1 MSDIADTELRRLD
14 MGLLLV
20 FAETMRHRKLTR
32 VAEQLGQTQSSI
44 SHALGRLRDIF
55 GDPLFVRRPNGVE
68 PTERAIALEPR
79 IADIL
84 DLTRSALSKATTFDP
99 ASASDTVRIAAQ
111 DYHCALFAAP
121 LAAACA
127 ARAPGLRMSFRPLAR
142 TAASAVMAAA
152 EVDLVIGF
160 NPRAD
165 ARFMVQLLVEQG
177 YAVVA
182 RHGHPRVA
190 TDLTLPAYL
199 RERHLLV
206 SYRGDA
212 RGIVDTLLAQRGL
225 SREVVMTL
233 PYYLPALAAV
243 AGSDLI
249 ATVPQRL
256 AEAHGTQFG
265 LQVIEPPL
273 TIRRFAIS
281 VVRHRRHATSTLL
294 DWVVEKMADPAVPT
308 TA

>member
-14 MGLLLV
+14 MALLLV
-20 FAETMRHRKLTR
+20 FVETMRHRKLTR

-84 DLTRSALSKATTFDP
+84 DLARAALSKATTFDP
-99 ASASDTVRIAAQ
+99 ASATDTVRIAAQ

-127 ARAPGLRMSFRPLAR
+127 AQAPGLRVSFRPLAR
-142 TAASAVMAAA
+142 TAAMTVLAAA

-165 ARFMVQLLVEQG
+165 ARFMVQPLVEQG

-182 RHGHPRVA
+182 RAGHPRVGD
-190 TDLTLPAYL
+190 DLTLPRYL
-199 RERHLLV
+199 AERHLLV

-212 RGIVDTLLAQRGL
+212 RGIIDTLLAQRGL
-225 SREVVMTL
+225 SRDVVMTL
-233 PYYLPALAAV
+233 PYYLPALATV
-243 AGSDLI
+243 AASDLI
-249 ATVPQRL
+249 ATVPRLL
-256 AEAHGTQFG
+256 AETHGAPFG
-265 LQVIEPPL
+265 LRVIDPPL
-273 TIRRFAIS
+273 AIRRFAIS
-281 VVRHRRHATSTLL
+281 AVRHRRHATSALL
-294 DWVVEKMADPAVPT
+294 DWVVAQMADTLT
-308 TA
+308 TP

>member
-20 FAETMRHRKLTR
+20 FAETMRHRKLIR

-84 DLTRSALSKATTFDP
+84 DLARAALSKATTFDP
-99 ASASDTVRIAAQ
+99 ASATDTVRIAAQ

-127 ARAPGLRMSFRPLAR
+127 AQAPGLRMSFRPLAR
-142 TAASAVMAAA
+142 TAAMTALAAA

-160 NPRAD
+160 NPRPD
-165 ARFMVQLLVEQG
+165 ARFMVQPLVEQG

-182 RHGHPRVA
+182 RAGHPRVGD
-190 TDLTLPAYL
+190 DLTLPRYL
-199 RERHLLV
+199 AERHLLV

-225 SREVVMTL
+225 SRDVVMTL
-233 PYYLPALAAV
+233 PYYLPALATV
-243 AGSDLI
+243 AASDLI
-249 ATVPQRL
+249 ATVPRLL
-256 AEAHGTQFG
+256 AETHGAPFG
-265 LQVIEPPL
+265 LRVIDPPL
-273 TIRRFAIS
+273 AIRRFAIS
-281 VVRHRRHATSTLL
+281 VVRHRRHASSALL
-294 DWVVEKMADPAVPT
+294 DWVVAQMADTLTRP
-308 TA
+308 